1 MSKHTPGP
9 WRAEMNG
16 FSRMAVVDKNNNYLT
31 FKAGSSRMPEFE
43 LEANANLIAAAPDLL
58 ASLEELFEIG
68 TVFLSA
74 IEGND
79 HLTDFEEWA
88 DQARKAIAKARGES

>member
-16 FSRMAVVDKNNNYLT
+16 FCRMAVIDKKYRYLT
-31 FKAGSSRMPEFE
+31 YKAGSDRMSDEE

-58 ASLEELFEIG
+58 EALKRMFSTIEDSHIPGAPGSPIEMARA
-68 TVFLSA
+68 A
-74 IEGND
+74 ID
-79 HLTDFEEWA
+79 
-88 DQARKAIAKARGES
+88 KATGESA

>member
-9 WRAEMNG
+9 WQKIGSKVKSIGMNECLIA
-16 FSRMAVVDKNNNYLT
+16 AVSVQDDE
-31 FKAGSSRMPEFE
+31 GQ
-43 LEANANLIAAAPDLL
+43 ANANLIAAAPDLL
-58 ASLEELFEIG
+58 ASLEEIFEIG

-79 HLTDFEEWA
+79 HLTDFEAWA